1 MANCKNCGAEVAD
14 ELELCS
20 ECSAAAEVTVAD
32 VAAPS
37 KQLNV
42 KNLVWSI
49 IIAVVACFFVAPPI
63 IGFIAWGALAMGAL
77 GIVFTI
83 LAKNADTAE
92 VEQKRLSLVKTFI
105 RVGTI
110 LAAISVG
117 LVVLAVVAYIL
128 YLVFMVVL
136 GFGMGFLGALAG

>member
-20 ECSAAAEVTVAD
+20 ECSAAAAEVTVAD
-32 VAAPS
+32 VAASS
-37 KQLNV
+37 KQLNT

-49 IIAVVACFFVAPPI
+49 IITAVSYCFS
-63 IGFIAWGALAMGAL
+63 FIPLVSWAGIAMGVL

-83 LAKNADTAE
+83 LAKTADTAE
-92 VEQKRLSLVKTFI
+92 LEQKRLSLVNTFI

-110 LAAISVG
+110 MAAISVG

-128 YLVFMVVL
+128 YIVLCVVL
-136 GFGMGFLGALAG
+136 GFGMGFLSVLAG